1 MTSIRTTDQPEGI
14 STMVGGL
21 AEDLSLLLKDQVALT
36 KSELRDSARTVAVSS
51 GMLIA
56 AVFLGLLAII
66 FLLITIAYGL
76 FAAGLS
82 LWASFGIVTLVLLI
96 VTGALGWIGSRRFKT
111 LHGPDRSITQLQ
123 KVPELLPGRTEL

>member
-1 MTSIRTTDQPEGI
+1 MTSIRTTGQPEGI

-51 GMLIA
+51 GMLVA

-66 FLLITIAYGL
+66 FLLITIAYVL
-76 FAAGLS
+76 YAVGLS

-96 VTGALGWIGSRRFKT
+96 VTGVLGLVGSKRFKT
-111 LHGPDRSITQLQ
+111 VHGPDRSITQLQ

>member
-1 MTSIRTTDQPEGI
+1 MASIRTTDQPEGI

-51 GMLIA
+51 GMLVA

-66 FLLITIAYGL
+66 FLLITIAYVL
-76 FAAGLS
+76 YAVGLS

-96 VTGALGWIGSRRFKT
+96 VTGVLGLVGSKRFKT
-111 LHGPDRSITQLQ
+111 VHGPDRSITQLQ

>member
-1 MTSIRTTDQPEGI
+1 MTSIQRTDQHEGI

-21 AEDLSLLLKDQVALT
+21 AEDFSLLLKDQVALT
-36 KSELRDSARTVAVSS
+36 KSELRQSVRTVAVSS
-51 GMLIA
+51 GMLVGA
-56 AVFLGLLAII
+56 AFLGLLAII

-96 VTGALGWIGSRRFKT
+96 ITAVLGLVGSRRIKT
-111 LHGPDRSITQLQ
+111 VKGPDRSITQLQ
-123 KVPELLPGRTEL
+123 KVPELLPGRTEQ

>member
-1 MTSIRTTDQPEGI
+1 MTSIQRTDQHEGI

-21 AEDLSLLLKDQVALT
+21 AEDFSLLLKDQVALT
-36 KSELRDSARTVAVSS
+36 KSELRQSVRTVAVSS
-51 GMLIA
+51 GMLVGA
-56 AVFLGLLAII
+56 AFLGLLAII

-96 VTGALGWIGSRRFKT
+96 ITAVLGLVGSRRIKAVK
-111 LHGPDRSITQLQ
+111 GPDRSITQLQ
-123 KVPELLPGRTEL
+123 KVPELLPGRTEQ

>member
-1 MTSIRTTDQPEGI
+1 MTSIQRTDQHEGI

-21 AEDLSLLLKDQVALT
+21 AEDFSLLLKDQVALT
-36 KSELRDSARTVAVSS
+36 KSELRQSARTVAVSS
-51 GMLIA
+51 GMLVGA
-56 AVFLGLLAII
+56 AFLGLLAII

-96 VTGALGWIGSRRFKT
+96 ITAVLGLVGSRRIKT
-111 LHGPDRSITQLQ
+111 VKGPDRSITQLQ
-123 KVPELLPGRTEL
+123 KVPELLPGRTEQ

>member
-1 MTSIRTTDQPEGI
+1 
-14 STMVGGL
+14 MVGGL

-51 GMLIA
+51 GMLVA

-66 FLLITIAYGL
+66 FLLITIAYVL
-76 FAAGLS
+76 YAVGLS

-96 VTGALGWIGSRRFKT
+96 VTGVLGLVGSKRFKT
-111 LHGPDRSITQLQ
+111 VHGPDRSITQLQ

>member
-1 MTSIRTTDQPEGI
+1 MTSIRTTGQPEGI

-36 KSELRDSARTVAVSS
+36 KSELRDSARTAAVSS
-51 GMLIA
+51 GMLVG

-96 VTGALGWIGSRRFKT
+96 VTGVLGWIGSKRIKT
-111 LHGPDRSITQLQ
+111 VRGPDRSITQLQ
-123 KVPELLPGRTEL
+123 KVPELLPGRPEL

>member
-1 MTSIRTTDQPEGI
+1 MASIRTTDQPQGI

-51 GMLIA
+51 GMLVA

-66 FLLITIAYGL
+66 FLLITIAYVL
-76 FAAGLS
+76 YAVGLS

-96 VTGALGWIGSRRFKT
+96 VTGVLGLVGSKRFKT
-111 LHGPDRSITQLQ
+111 VHGPDRSITQLQ